1 MTNVT
6 ETFRK
11 MNAQR
16 QINILKSF
24 GVDFEKAQETSQ
36 KEFSE
41 EQQRII
47 KGLSSENPFERAAA
61 EEELNKSEM
70 SDIEKSDIMDAISY
84 SNEFKFSKT
93 GKEIIEKV
101 KNVILPKK
109 NAELEAKKAEAD
121 KLLSDCGNAPTA
133 SVCRYWLNSFNLDC
147 GYKLYEW
154 HECRQE
160 SKAEI
165 YDSLSWEHQEQQ
177 PKAKCPKTEDE
188 ARVRCKYNDAVEII
202 CRIMIDIKA
211 CQILINNLKENE
223 TIKMTPQQLCV
234 FGFE

>member
-36 KEFSE
+36 REFSE

-70 SDIEKSDIMDAISY
+70 SDIEK
-84 SNEFKFSKT
+84 
-93 GKEIIEKV
+93 
-101 KNVILPKK
+101 
-109 NAELEAKKAEAD
+109 
-121 KLLSDCGNAPTA
+121 
-133 SVCRYWLNSFNLDC
+133 
-147 GYKLYEW
+147 
-154 HECRQE
+154 
-160 SKAEI
+160 
-165 YDSLSWEHQEQQ
+165 
-177 PKAKCPKTEDE
+177 
-188 ARVRCKYNDAVEII
+188 
-202 CRIMIDIKA
+202 
-211 CQILINNLKENE
+211 
-223 TIKMTPQQLCV
+223 
-234 FGFE
+234 

>member
-61 EEELNKSEM
+61 EEEFNKSEM

-84 SNEFKFSKT
+84 SSEFKFSKT
-93 GKEIIEKV
+93 GKEIIDKV

-121 KLLSDCGNAPTA
+121 KLL
-133 SVCRYWLNSFNLDC
+133 
-147 GYKLYEW
+147 
-154 HECRQE
+154 
-160 SKAEI
+160 
-165 YDSLSWEHQEQQ
+165 
-177 PKAKCPKTEDE
+177 
-188 ARVRCKYNDAVEII
+188 
-202 CRIMIDIKA
+202 
-211 CQILINNLKENE
+211 
-223 TIKMTPQQLCV
+223 
-234 FGFE
+234 